1 MSVPA
6 IEALSAA
13 LSALN
18 PTQPVAAP
26 PTNLYGQ
33 SVAGGGSFS
42 QWLTRGLD
50 QVNDKV
56 MKADAAVQA
65 FAVDDSMP
73 VHQVTYA
80 LAQAQLSFEL
90 MMQVRSHLIEA
101 YQEFSRMQ
109 L

>member
-13 LSALN
+13 LSALG
-18 PTQPVAAP
+18 PTQPSALPANP
-26 PTNLYGQ
+26 WSS
-33 SVAGGGSFS
+33 SVTGGGFS
-42 QWLTRGLD
+42 QWLTHGLD
-50 QVNDKV
+50 QVNDKIL
-56 MKADAAVQA
+56 KADTAVQA

-80 LAQAQLSFEL
+80 LAQAQFSFEL
-90 MMQVRSHLIEA
+90 MMQVRTHLIEV